1 MHTFTHTCIHAIYI
15 HHHHVF
21 VILYAC
27 ECVVA
32 ET

>member
-1 MHTFTHTCIHAIYI
+1 MHTFTHTCIHAINI
-15 HHHHVF
+15 HHVF